1 MNLQPPPPLRLF
13 YMRFR
18 YRVFAT
24 LLSLTASAWGQSG
37 VTDAAVTAD
46 YVVALVNSEP
56 ITDSDLRMQIR
67 IVEQQLREQGRSS
80 INAVS
85 VREAALERLVTE
97 RIQLQMAEQLG
108 VRTDDAAI
116 DQAEKNIAAQNQ
128 LSVDSLR
135 QNLEKE
141 GMSTAIFRGQLK
153 QQLVLSRL
161 REREVD
167 SRVKVLESDV
177 DSALAAQEATN
188 AQLANQN
195 INIAQLLIALPEN
208 PSPSQ
213 LTAAQQKAQA
223 VMQRIRI
230 GETFEAL
237 VSELSDGDRK
247 NGGQLG
253 LRRADR
259 YPDLFAAAVH
269 DLSVGGVSE
278 PVRSGAGLHI
288 LKLIDRQTI
297 RKAATL
303 TQTHARH
310 ILLVLNPE
318 RNAAQAQERLQQLRD
333 AIVSQKTSFEE
344 AARTNSQ
351 DGSAA
356 QGGELGWASPGM
368 FVPEFEQVMDRL
380 RDGEIS
386 APILSRFGVHLI
398 QVLERRRV
406 ELSLEQQ
413 REQLRK
419 QLRAQKIEERYAA
432 WLAELRARAFIEI
445 REP

>member
-1 MNLQPPPPLRLF
+1 
-13 YMRFR
+13 MRFR
-18 YRVFAT
+18 YRIFAA
-24 LLSLTASAWGQSG
+24 LLSLATAAWGQSN
-37 VTDAAVTAD
+37 AADSAITAD
-46 YVVALVNSEP
+46 FVVALVNSEP
-56 ITDSDLRMQIR
+56 ITDSDLRMQSR
-67 IVEQQLREQGRSS
+67 IMEQQLREQGRSG
-80 INAVS
+80 VS
-85 VREAALERLVTE
+85 PAALREAALERLITE
-97 RIQLQMAEQLG
+97 RIQLQMAQEMG
-108 VRTDDAAI
+108 IRADEAAV
-116 DQAEKNIAAQNQ
+116 DQAEKTVAAQNQ
-128 LSVDSLR
+128 LAVASLR

-141 GMSTAIFRGQLK
+141 GMSTAIFRRQLGE
-153 QQLVLSRL
+153 QIVLGRL

-167 SRVKVLESDV
+167 ARVKVSEPDV
-177 DSALAAQEATN
+177 DSAFAAQEAAN

-195 INIAQLLIALPEN
+195 LHIAQLLIALPET

-213 LTAAQQKAQA
+213 LAAAQTKAQSA
-223 VMQRIRI
+223 LKRIRS
-230 GETFEAL
+230 GEAFEAL

-259 YPDLFAAAVH
+259 YPDLFTAAVH

-288 LKLIDRQTI
+288 LQLIDRQTA
-297 RKAATL
+297 RKVAAL
-303 TQTHARH
+303 TQTRARH
-310 ILLVLNPE
+310 ILLVLTPE
-318 RNAAQAQERLQQLRD
+318 LNAAQAQERLQKLRE
-333 AIVSQKTSFEE
+333 AIVSQQTSFEA
-344 AARTNSQ
+344 AARSNSQ

-356 QGGELGWASPGM
+356 QGGDLGWASPGM

-380 RDGEIS
+380 RDGDIS

-406 ELSLEQQ
+406 ELSPEQQ

-419 QLRAQKIEERYAA
+419 QLRAQKLEERFST
-432 WLAELRARAFIEI
+432 WLTELRARAFIEI

>member
-1 MNLQPPPPLRLF
+1 MRLHHRIF
-13 YMRFR
+13 T
-18 YRVFAT
+18 T
-24 LLSLTASAWGQSG
+24 LLSIGAAAAWAQSG
-37 VTDAAVTAD
+37 STELAVTAD

-56 ITDSDLRMQIR
+56 ITDSDMRLQVR
-67 IVEQQLREQGRSS
+67 IMEQQLREQGRSG
-80 INAVS
+80 VS
-85 VREAALERLVTE
+85 PAALREAALERLITE
-97 RIQLQMAEQLG
+97 RIQLQMAEQM
-108 VRTDDAAI
+108 AI
-116 DQAEKNIAAQNQ
+116 RADEVAVDQAEKTVAAQNQ
-128 LSVDSLR
+128 LTVASLR

-141 GMSTAIFRGQLK
+141 GLSTAIFRRQLSD
-153 QQLVLSRL
+153 QVVLGRL

-167 SRVKVLESDV
+167 GRVKVSESDV
-177 DSALAAQEATN
+177 DTAFAAQEAAN
-188 AQLANQN
+188 AQLTNQS

-208 PSPSQ
+208 PSASQ
-213 LTAAQQKAQA
+213 LTAAQTKAQA
-223 VMQRIRI
+223 ALKRMRN
-230 GETFEAL
+230 GEAFEAL
-237 VSELSDGDRK
+237 VSELSGGDRK

-269 DLSVGGVSE
+269 DLPVGGVSE
-278 PVRSGAGLHI
+278 AIRSGAGLHI
-288 LKLIDRQTI
+288 LKLIDRQTA

-303 TQTHARH
+303 TQTRARH

-318 RNAAQAQERLQQLRD
+318 LSAAQAQERLQEVRE
-333 AIVSQKTSFEE
+333 AIVNKKTSFEA
-344 AARTNSQ
+344 AARDNSQ

-356 QGGELGWASPGM
+356 QGGDLGWAAPGM

-380 RDGEIS
+380 REGDIS
-386 APILSRFGVHLI
+386 VPILSRFGVHLI

-419 QLRAQKIEERYAA
+419 QLRAQKIEERYAT
-432 WLAELRARAFIEI
+432 WLSELRARAFIEV

>member
-1 MNLQPPPPLRLF
+1 
-13 YMRFR
+13 MRFR
-18 YRVFAT
+18 YRIFAA
-24 LLSLTASAWGQSG
+24 LLSLATAAWGQSN
-37 VTDAAVTAD
+37 AADSAITAD
-46 YVVALVNSEP
+46 FVVALVNSEP
-56 ITDSDLRMQIR
+56 ITDSDLRMQSR
-67 IVEQQLREQGRSS
+67 IMEQQLREQGRSG
-80 INAVS
+80 VS
-85 VREAALERLVTE
+85 PAALREAALERLITE
-97 RIQLQMAEQLG
+97 RIQLQMAQEMG
-108 VRTDDAAI
+108 IRADEAAV
-116 DQAEKNIAAQNQ
+116 DQAEKTVAAQNQ
-128 LSVDSLR
+128 LAVASLR

-141 GMSTAIFRGQLK
+141 GMSTAIFRRQLSE
-153 QQLVLSRL
+153 QIVLGRL

-167 SRVKVLESDV
+167 ARVKVSEPDV
-177 DSALAAQEATN
+177 DSAFAAQEAAN

-195 INIAQLLIALPEN
+195 LHIAQLLIALPEN

-213 LTAAQQKAQA
+213 LAAAQTKAQSA
-223 VMQRIRI
+223 LKRIRS
-230 GETFEAL
+230 GEAFEAL

-259 YPDLFAAAVH
+259 YPDLFTAAVH

-288 LKLIDRQTI
+288 LKLVDRQTA
-297 RKAATL
+297 RKVATL
-303 TQTHARH
+303 TQTRARH
-310 ILLVLNPE
+310 ILLVLTPE
-318 RNAAQAQERLQQLRD
+318 LNAAQAQERLQKLRE
-333 AIVSQKTSFEE
+333 AIVSQQTSFEA
-344 AARTNSQ
+344 AARSNSQ

-356 QGGELGWASPGM
+356 QGGDLGWASPGM

-380 RDGEIS
+380 RDGDIS

-406 ELSLEQQ
+406 ELSPEQQ

-419 QLRAQKIEERYAA
+419 QLRAQKLEERFST
-432 WLAELRARAFIEI
+432 WLTELRARAFIEI

>member
-1 MNLQPPPPLRLF
+1 
-13 YMRFR
+13 MRFR
-18 YRVFAT
+18 YRIFAA
-24 LLSLTASAWGQSG
+24 LLSLAAAAWGQSN
-37 VTDAAVTAD
+37 AADSAITAD
-46 YVVALVNSEP
+46 FVVALVNSEP
-56 ITDSDLRMQIR
+56 ITDSDLRMQTR
-67 IVEQQLREQGRSS
+67 IMEQQLREQGRSG
-80 INAVS
+80 VS
-85 VREAALERLVTE
+85 PAALREAALERLITE
-97 RIQLQMAEQLG
+97 RIQLQMAQEMG
-108 VRTDDAAI
+108 IRADEAAVA
-116 DQAEKNIAAQNQ
+116 QAEKTVAAQNQ
-128 LSVDSLR
+128 LAVASLR

-141 GMSTAIFRGQLK
+141 GMSTAIFRRQLGE
-153 QQLVLSRL
+153 QIVLGRL

-167 SRVKVLESDV
+167 TRVKVSEPDV
-177 DSALAAQEATN
+177 DSAFAAQEAAN

-195 INIAQLLIALPEN
+195 LHIAQLLIALPET

-213 LTAAQQKAQA
+213 LAAAQAKAQSA
-223 VMQRIRI
+223 LKRIRS
-230 GETFEAL
+230 GEAFEAL

-259 YPDLFAAAVH
+259 YPDLFTAAVH
-269 DLSVGGVSE
+269 DLSVGGISE

-288 LKLIDRQTI
+288 LQLIDRQTV

-303 TQTHARH
+303 TQTRARH
-310 ILLVLNPE
+310 ILLVLTPE
-318 RNAAQAQERLQQLRD
+318 LNAAQAQERLQKLRE
-333 AIVSQKTSFEE
+333 AIVSQQTSFEA
-344 AARTNSQ
+344 AARSNSQ

-356 QGGELGWASPGM
+356 QGGDLGWASPGM

-380 RDGEIS
+380 RDGDIS

-419 QLRAQKIEERYAA
+419 QLRAQKLEERFST
-432 WLAELRARAFIEI
+432 WLTELRARAFIEI

>member
-1 MNLQPPPPLRLF
+1 
-13 YMRFR
+13 MRFR
-18 YRVFAT
+18 YRIFAA
-24 LLSLTASAWGQSG
+24 LLSFAAAAWGQSN
-37 VTDAAVTAD
+37 AADSAITAD
-46 YVVALVNSEP
+46 FVVALVNSEP
-56 ITDSDLRMQIR
+56 ITDSDLRMQSR
-67 IVEQQLREQGRSS
+67 IMEQQLREQGRSG
-80 INAVS
+80 VS
-85 VREAALERLVTE
+85 PAALREAALERLITE
-97 RIQLQMAEQLG
+97 RIQLQMAQEMG
-108 VRTDDAAI
+108 IRADEAAV
-116 DQAEKNIAAQNQ
+116 DQAEKTVAAQNQ
-128 LSVDSLR
+128 LAVASLR

-141 GMSTAIFRGQLK
+141 GMSTAIFRRQLSE
-153 QQLVLSRL
+153 QIVLGRL

-167 SRVKVLESDV
+167 ARVKVSEPDV
-177 DSALAAQEATN
+177 DSAFAAQEAAN

-195 INIAQLLIALPEN
+195 LHIAQLLIALPEN

-213 LTAAQQKAQA
+213 LAAAQTKAQSA
-223 VMQRIRI
+223 LKRIRS
-230 GETFEAL
+230 GEAFEAL

-259 YPDLFAAAVH
+259 YPDLFTAAVH

-288 LKLIDRQTI
+288 LQLIDRQTA
-297 RKAATL
+297 RKVAAL
-303 TQTHARH
+303 TQTRARH
-310 ILLVLNPE
+310 ILLVLTPE
-318 RNAAQAQERLQQLRD
+318 LNAAQAQERLQKLRE
-333 AIVSQKTSFEE
+333 AIVSQQTSFEA
-344 AARTNSQ
+344 AARSNSQ

-356 QGGELGWASPGM
+356 QGGDLGWASPGM

-380 RDGEIS
+380 RDGDIS

-406 ELSLEQQ
+406 ELSPEQQ

-419 QLRAQKIEERYAA
+419 QLRAQKLEERFST
-432 WLAELRARAFIEI
+432 WLTELRARAFIEI

>member
-1 MNLQPPPPLRLF
+1 
-13 YMRFR
+13 MRFR
-18 YRVFAT
+18 YRIFAA
-24 LLSLTASAWGQSG
+24 LLSLATAAWGQSN
-37 VTDAAVTAD
+37 AADSAITAD
-46 YVVALVNSEP
+46 FVVALVNSEP
-56 ITDSDLRMQIR
+56 ITDSDLRMQSR
-67 IVEQQLREQGRSS
+67 IMEQQLREQGRSG
-80 INAVS
+80 VS
-85 VREAALERLVTE
+85 PAALREAALERLITE
-97 RIQLQMAEQLG
+97 RIQLQMAQEMG
-108 VRTDDAAI
+108 IRADEAAV
-116 DQAEKNIAAQNQ
+116 DQAEKTVAAQNQ
-128 LSVDSLR
+128 LAVASLR

-141 GMSTAIFRGQLK
+141 GMSTAIFRRQLSE
-153 QQLVLSRL
+153 QIVLGRL

-167 SRVKVLESDV
+167 ARVKVSEPDV
-177 DSALAAQEATN
+177 DSAFAAQEAAN

-195 INIAQLLIALPEN
+195 LHIAQLLIALPEN

-213 LTAAQQKAQA
+213 LAAAQTKAQSA
-223 VMQRIRI
+223 LKRIRS
-230 GETFEAL
+230 GEAFEAL

-259 YPDLFAAAVH
+259 YPDLFTAAVH

-288 LKLIDRQTI
+288 LQLIDRQTA
-297 RKAATL
+297 RKVAAL
-303 TQTHARH
+303 TQTRARH
-310 ILLVLNPE
+310 ILLVLTPE
-318 RNAAQAQERLQQLRD
+318 LNAAQAQERLQKLRE
-333 AIVSQKTSFEE
+333 AIVSQQTSFEA
-344 AARTNSQ
+344 AARSNSQ

-356 QGGELGWASPGM
+356 QGGDLGWASPGM

-380 RDGEIS
+380 RDGDIS

-406 ELSLEQQ
+406 ELSPEQQ

-419 QLRAQKIEERYAA
+419 QLRAQKLEERFST
-432 WLAELRARAFIEI
+432 WLTELRARAFIEI

>member
-1 MNLQPPPPLRLF
+1 
-13 YMRFR
+13 MRFR
-18 YRVFAT
+18 YRIFAA
-24 LLSLTASAWGQSG
+24 LLSLAAAAWGQSN
-37 VTDAAVTAD
+37 AADSAITAD
-46 YVVALVNSEP
+46 FVVALVNSEP
-56 ITDSDLRMQIR
+56 ITDSDLRMQSR
-67 IVEQQLREQGRSS
+67 IMEQQLREQGRSG
-80 INAVS
+80 VS
-85 VREAALERLVTE
+85 PAALREAALERLITE
-97 RIQLQMAEQLG
+97 RIQLQMAQEMG
-108 VRTDDAAI
+108 IRADEAAV
-116 DQAEKNIAAQNQ
+116 DQAEKTVAAQNQ
-128 LSVDSLR
+128 LAVASLR

-141 GMSTAIFRGQLK
+141 GMSTAIFRRQLGE
-153 QQLVLSRL
+153 QIVLGRL

-167 SRVKVLESDV
+167 ARVKVSEPDV
-177 DSALAAQEATN
+177 DSAFAAQEAAN

-195 INIAQLLIALPEN
+195 LHIAQLLIALPET

-213 LTAAQQKAQA
+213 LAAAQAKAQSA
-223 VMQRIRI
+223 LKRIRS
-230 GETFEAL
+230 GEAFEAL

-259 YPDLFAAAVH
+259 YPDLFTAAVH

-288 LKLIDRQTI
+288 LQLVDRQTL

-303 TQTHARH
+303 TQTRARH
-310 ILLVLNPE
+310 ILLVLTPE
-318 RNAAQAQERLQQLRD
+318 LNAAQAQERLQKLRE
-333 AIVSQKTSFEE
+333 AIVSQQTSFEA
-344 AARTNSQ
+344 AARSNSQ

-356 QGGELGWASPGM
+356 QGGDLGWASPGM

-380 RDGEIS
+380 RDGDIS

-406 ELSLEQQ
+406 ELSPEQQ

-419 QLRAQKIEERYAA
+419 QLRAQKLEERFST
-432 WLAELRARAFIEI
+432 WLTELRARAFIEI

>member
-1 MNLQPPPPLRLF
+1 
-13 YMRFR
+13 MRFR
-18 YRVFAT
+18 YRIFAA
-24 LLSLTASAWGQSG
+24 LLSLATAAWGQSN
-37 VTDAAVTAD
+37 AADSAITAD
-46 YVVALVNSEP
+46 FVVALVNSEP
-56 ITDSDLRMQIR
+56 ITDSDLRMQTR
-67 IVEQQLREQGRSS
+67 IMEQQLREQGRSG
-80 INAVS
+80 VS
-85 VREAALERLVTE
+85 PAALREAALERLITE
-97 RIQLQMAEQLG
+97 RIQLQMAEQMG
-108 VRTDDAAI
+108 IRADEAAV
-116 DQAEKNIAAQNQ
+116 DQAEKTVAAQNQ
-128 LSVDSLR
+128 LAVASLR

-141 GMSTAIFRGQLK
+141 GMSTAIFRRQLSE
-153 QQLVLSRL
+153 QIVLGRL

-167 SRVKVLESDV
+167 ARVKVSEPDV
-177 DSALAAQEATN
+177 DSAFAAQEAAN

-195 INIAQLLIALPEN
+195 LHIAQLLIALPEN

-213 LTAAQQKAQA
+213 LAAAQTKAQSA
-223 VMQRIRI
+223 LKRIRS
-230 GETFEAL
+230 GEAFEAL

-259 YPDLFAAAVH
+259 YPDLFTAAVH

-288 LKLIDRQTI
+288 LQLIDRQTA
-297 RKAATL
+297 RKVAAL
-303 TQTHARH
+303 TQTRARH
-310 ILLVLNPE
+310 ILLVLTPE
-318 RNAAQAQERLQQLRD
+318 LNAAQAQERLQKLRE
-333 AIVSQKTSFEE
+333 AIVSQQTSFEA
-344 AARTNSQ
+344 AARSNSQ

-356 QGGELGWASPGM
+356 QGGDLGWASPGM

-380 RDGEIS
+380 RDGDIS

-406 ELSLEQQ
+406 ELSPEQQ

-419 QLRAQKIEERYAA
+419 QLRAQKLEERFST
-432 WLAELRARAFIEI
+432 WLTELRARAFIEI

>member
-1 MNLQPPPPLRLF
+1 MRLHHRIF
-13 YMRFR
+13 T
-18 YRVFAT
+18 T
-24 LLSLTASAWGQSG
+24 LLSIGAAAAWAQSG
-37 VTDAAVTAD
+37 STELAVTAD

-56 ITDSDLRMQIR
+56 ITDSDMRLQVR
-67 IVEQQLREQGRSS
+67 IMEQQLREQGRSG
-80 INAVS
+80 VS
-85 VREAALERLVTE
+85 PAALREAALERLITE
-97 RIQLQMAEQLG
+97 RIQLQMAEQM
-108 VRTDDAAI
+108 AI
-116 DQAEKNIAAQNQ
+116 RADEVAVDQAEKTVAAQNQ
-128 LSVDSLR
+128 LTVASLR

-141 GMSTAIFRGQLK
+141 GLSTAIFRRQLSD
-153 QQLVLSRL
+153 QVVLGRL

-167 SRVKVLESDV
+167 GRVKVSESDV
-177 DSALAAQEATN
+177 DTAFAAQEAAN
-188 AQLANQN
+188 AQLTNQS

-208 PSPSQ
+208 PSASQ
-213 LTAAQQKAQA
+213 LTAAQTKAQA
-223 VMQRIRI
+223 ALKRMRN
-230 GETFEAL
+230 GEAFEAL

-269 DLSVGGVSE
+269 DLPVGGVSE
-278 PVRSGAGLHI
+278 AIRSGAGLHI
-288 LKLIDRQTI
+288 LKLIDRQTA

-303 TQTHARH
+303 TQTRARH
-310 ILLVLNPE
+310 ILLVLNPALS
-318 RNAAQAQERLQQLRD
+318 AAQAQERLQEVRETILTK
-333 AIVSQKTSFEE
+333 KTSFEA
-344 AARTNSQ
+344 AARDNSQ

-356 QGGELGWASPGM
+356 QGGDLGWATPGM

-380 RDGEIS
+380 REGDIS
-386 APILSRFGVHLI
+386 VPILSRFGVHLI

-419 QLRAQKIEERYAA
+419 QLRAQKIEERYAT
-432 WLAELRARAFIEI
+432 WLSELRARAFIEV

>member
-1 MNLQPPPPLRLF
+1 
-13 YMRFR
+13 MRFR
-18 YRVFAT
+18 YRIFAA
-24 LLSLTASAWGQSG
+24 LLGLATAAWGQSN
-37 VTDAAVTAD
+37 AADSAITAD
-46 YVVALVNSEP
+46 FVVALVNSEP
-56 ITDSDLRMQIR
+56 ITDSDLRMQSR
-67 IVEQQLREQGRSS
+67 IMEQQLREQGRSG
-80 INAVS
+80 VS
-85 VREAALERLVTE
+85 PAALREAALERLITE
-97 RIQLQMAEQLG
+97 RIQLQMAEQMG
-108 VRTDDAAI
+108 IRADEAAV
-116 DQAEKNIAAQNQ
+116 DQAEKTVAAQNQ
-128 LSVDSLR
+128 LAVASLR

-141 GMSTAIFRGQLK
+141 GMSTAIFRRQLGE
-153 QQLVLSRL
+153 QIVLGRL

-167 SRVKVLESDV
+167 ARVKVSEPDV
-177 DSALAAQEATN
+177 DSAFAAQEAAN

-195 INIAQLLIALPEN
+195 LHIAQLLIALPET

-213 LTAAQQKAQA
+213 LAAAQTKAQSA
-223 VMQRIRI
+223 LKRIRS
-230 GETFEAL
+230 GEAFEAL

-259 YPDLFAAAVH
+259 YPDLFTAAVH

-288 LKLIDRQTI
+288 LKLVDRQTA
-297 RKAATL
+297 RKVATL
-303 TQTHARH
+303 TQTRARH
-310 ILLVLNPE
+310 ILLVLTPE
-318 RNAAQAQERLQQLRD
+318 LNAAQAQERLQKLRE
-333 AIVSQKTSFEE
+333 AIVSQQTSFEA
-344 AARTNSQ
+344 AARSNSQ

-356 QGGELGWASPGM
+356 QGGDLGWASPGM

-380 RDGEIS
+380 RDGDIS

-406 ELSLEQQ
+406 ELSPEQQ

-419 QLRAQKIEERYAA
+419 QLRAQKLEERFST
-432 WLAELRARAFIEI
+432 WLTELRARAFIEI

>member
-1 MNLQPPPPLRLF
+1 
-13 YMRFR
+13 MRFR
-18 YRVFAT
+18 YRIFAA
-24 LLSLTASAWGQSG
+24 LLGLATAAWGQG
-37 VTDAAVTAD
+37 NAADSAITAD
-46 YVVALVNSEP
+46 FVVALVNSEP
-56 ITDSDLRMQIR
+56 ITDSDLRMQSR
-67 IVEQQLREQGRSS
+67 IMEQQLREQGRSG
-80 INAVS
+80 VS
-85 VREAALERLVTE
+85 PAALREAALERLITE
-97 RIQLQMAEQLG
+97 RIQLQMAQEMG
-108 VRTDDAAI
+108 IRADEAAV
-116 DQAEKNIAAQNQ
+116 DQAEKTVAAQNQ
-128 LSVDSLR
+128 LAVASLR

-141 GMSTAIFRGQLK
+141 GMSTAIFRRQLGE
-153 QQLVLSRL
+153 QIVLGRL

-167 SRVKVLESDV
+167 ARVKVSEPDV
-177 DSALAAQEATN
+177 DSAFAAQEAAN

-195 INIAQLLIALPEN
+195 LHIAQLLIALPET

-213 LTAAQQKAQA
+213 LAAAQAKAQSA
-223 VMQRIRI
+223 LKRIRS
-230 GETFEAL
+230 GEAFEAL

-259 YPDLFAAAVH
+259 YPDLFTAAVH

-288 LKLIDRQTI
+288 LNLVDRQTV

-303 TQTHARH
+303 TQTRARH
-310 ILLVLNPE
+310 ILLVLTPE
-318 RNAAQAQERLQQLRD
+318 LNAAQAQERLQKLRE
-333 AIVSQKTSFEE
+333 AIVSQQTSFEA
-344 AARTNSQ
+344 AARSNSQ

-356 QGGELGWASPGM
+356 QGGDLGWASPGM

-380 RDGEIS
+380 RDGDIS

-406 ELSLEQQ
+406 ELSPEQQ

-419 QLRAQKIEERYAA
+419 QLRAQKLEERFST
-432 WLAELRARAFIEI
+432 WLTELRARAFIEI

>member
-1 MNLQPPPPLRLF
+1 
-13 YMRFR
+13 MRFR
-18 YRVFAT
+18 YRIFAA
-24 LLSLTASAWGQSG
+24 LLSLAAAAWGQSN
-37 VTDAAVTAD
+37 AADSAITAD
-46 YVVALVNSEP
+46 FVVALVNSEP
-56 ITDSDLRMQIR
+56 ITDSDLRMQSR
-67 IVEQQLREQGRSS
+67 IMEQQLREQGRSG
-80 INAVS
+80 VS
-85 VREAALERLVTE
+85 PAALREAALERLITE
-97 RIQLQMAEQLG
+97 RIQLQMAQEMG
-108 VRTDDAAI
+108 IRADEAAV
-116 DQAEKNIAAQNQ
+116 DQAEKTVAAQNQ
-128 LSVDSLR
+128 LAVASLR

-141 GMSTAIFRGQLK
+141 GMSTAIFRRQLSE
-153 QQLVLSRL
+153 QIVLGRL

-167 SRVKVLESDV
+167 ARVKVSEPDV
-177 DSALAAQEATN
+177 DSAFAAQEAAN

-195 INIAQLLIALPEN
+195 LHIAQLLIALPEN

-213 LTAAQQKAQA
+213 LAAAQTKAQSA
-223 VMQRIRI
+223 LKRIRS
-230 GETFEAL
+230 GEAFEAL

-259 YPDLFAAAVH
+259 YPDLFTAAVH

-288 LKLIDRQTI
+288 LQLIDRQTA
-297 RKAATL
+297 RKVAAL
-303 TQTHARH
+303 THTRARH
-310 ILLVLNPE
+310 ILLVLTPE
-318 RNAAQAQERLQQLRD
+318 LNAAQAQERLQKLRE
-333 AIVSQKTSFEE
+333 AIVSQQTSFEA
-344 AARTNSQ
+344 AARSNSQ

-356 QGGELGWASPGM
+356 QGGDLGWASPGM

-380 RDGEIS
+380 RDGDIS

-406 ELSLEQQ
+406 ELSPEQQ

-419 QLRAQKIEERYAA
+419 QLRAQKLEERFST
-432 WLAELRARAFIEI
+432 WLTELRARAFIEI

>member
-1 MNLQPPPPLRLF
+1 
-13 YMRFR
+13 MRFR
-18 YRVFAT
+18 YRIFAA
-24 LLSLTASAWGQSG
+24 LLSLATCAWGQSK
-37 VTDAAVTAD
+37 AADSAITAD
-46 YVVALVNSEP
+46 FVVALVNSEP
-56 ITDSDLRMQIR
+56 ITDSDLRMQTR
-67 IVEQQLREQGRSS
+67 IMEQQLREQGRSG
-80 INAVS
+80 VS
-85 VREAALERLVTE
+85 PAALREAALERLITE
-97 RIQLQMAEQLG
+97 RIQLQMAQEMG
-108 VRTDDAAI
+108 IRADEAAV
-116 DQAEKNIAAQNQ
+116 DQAEKTVAAQNQ
-128 LSVDSLR
+128 LAVASLR

-141 GMSTAIFRGQLK
+141 GMSTAIFRRQLGE
-153 QQLVLSRL
+153 QIVLGRL

-167 SRVKVLESDV
+167 ARVKVSEPDV
-177 DSALAAQEATN
+177 DSAFAAQVAAN

-195 INIAQLLIALPEN
+195 LHIAQLLIALPET

-213 LTAAQQKAQA
+213 LAAAQAKAQSA
-223 VMQRIRI
+223 LKRIRS
-230 GETFEAL
+230 GEAFEAV
-237 VSELSDGDRK
+237 VSELSDGERK

-259 YPDLFAAAVH
+259 YPDLFTAAVY
-269 DLSVGGVSE
+269 DLSVGGVSG

-288 LKLIDRQTI
+288 LKLIDRQSV

-303 TQTHARH
+303 TQTRARH
-310 ILLVLNPE
+310 ILLLLTPE
-318 RNAAQAQERLQQLRD
+318 LSAAQAQERLQKLRE
-333 AIVSQKTSFEE
+333 AIVAQQTSFEA
-344 AARTNSQ
+344 AARDNSQ

-356 QGGELGWASPGM
+356 QGGDLGWATPGM

-380 RDGEIS
+380 REGDIS

-419 QLRAQKIEERYAA
+419 QLRAQKLEERFTT
-432 WLAELRARAFIEI
+432 WLTELRARAFIEI